1 MIGAAACRRRRHRN
15 GHAVHEPTKDRMAAL
30 RPLSLY
36 LLASTPLLLG
46 AGGLALYLW
55 RVESRPGLALAW
67 LGLTLLALSL
77 SMLIAARL
85 LHGVLRRVR
94 ALNDAMRRVRAGERG
109 VRVERGPAGE
119 IGGLEAGFN
128 AMSREL
134 ASAHDHLQDRVEQ
147 ARREAQESM
156 EELEIRNAEL
166 DLARRRAIQASRAKS
181 EFLARMSHEIRTPMN
196 GIIGFI
202 GLLGRTG
209 LDGRQRDFVQTIS
222 RSAQALLRIVSDIL
236 DFSRLEAGRLVL
248 DHEPF
253 RLRDSV
259 ESAVVLWAPQADAKG
274 LELVAMVYDD
284 VPEYLV
290 GDETRLIQIL
300 NNLLGNA
307 VKFTEQ
313 GDIVLRVML
322 EDDDE
327 RHVTLAFSVSD
338 TGPGIDEHGQQT
350 LFTAFEQGGSSAN
363 RPFGGTGLG
372 LSICHALARA
382 MGGDIELTS
391 KPGEGAVFRV
401 TVRLEH
407 DPDAP
412 LRRQVQPLGRRAMLV
427 TPHPLT
433 RIALYNALAGLGL
446 GVEEVDSLK
455 AADPARLAAVDL
467 VVYACSAPS
476 GAQECDLKQIQALVD
491 THRLPVVALV
501 PTHDPALLARY
512 SASGARYCLSKPP
525 RRRQLRDAVR
535 ACLRQE
541 VLPAA
546 PPGAATEMDQD
557 FPLHGRLCLAADDHP
572 VNLQLIV
579 HLLGEMGA
587 SVVTAEDGE
596 AAVARAA
603 EQRVDIAFLDVHM
616 PRMSGIEAA
625 RRIRALHPE
634 RPIPVIALT
643 ADAAER
649 NQRELARSGV
659 QRFLIKPID
668 EAALRQAV
676 RDVLDGRAGAQVPPP
691 LPPPKPRTDW
701 PVRDQAQGLRI
712 AGGSTAIADKLFTDL
727 CAELPD
733 TLSTL
738 QQLVAER
745 DWGELWQ
752 LAHRL
757 HGAAAVCGV
766 PALYHALGD
775 LQPAVV
781 LEDDIAVKPL
791 LDRVVD
797 EAGKVL
803 ASRA

>member
-1 MIGAAACRRRRHRN
+1 
-15 GHAVHEPTKDRMAAL
+15 MAAL

-36 LLASTPLLLG
+36 LLASIPLLLG
-46 AGGLALYLW
+46 AGGLAVYLW
-55 RVESRPGLALAW
+55 LVEGRAGLALVW
-67 LGLTLLALSL
+67 IGLILFALVLSALVASHLL
-77 SMLIAARL
+77 RL
-85 LHGVLRRVR
+85 VLRRVR
-94 ALNDAMRRVRAGERG
+94 ALNEAMRQVRAGARG
-109 VRVERGPAGE
+109 VRVPQGPGGE

-128 AMSREL
+128 AMAREL
-134 ASAHDHLQDRVEQ
+134 AAAHDDLQDRVEQ

-166 DLARRRAIQASRAKS
+166 DLARRRAIEASRAKS

-196 GIIGFI
+196 GVIGFI
-202 GLLGRTG
+202 GLLGRTE
-209 LDGRQRDFVQTIS
+209 LDARQRDFLQTIS

-274 LELVAMVYDD
+274 LELVSMVYDD

-307 VKFTEQ
+307 VKFTAS

-322 EDDDE
+322 EEDGE
-327 RHVTLAFSVSD
+327 RHVTLAFTVSD
-338 TGPGIDEHGQQT
+338 TGPGIDEQDQET
-350 LFTAFEQGGSSAN
+350 LFKAFEQGGGN
-363 RPFGGTGLG
+363 RAFGGTGLG

-382 MGGDIELTS
+382 MGGDIELAS

-401 TVRLEH
+401 TLQLEH

-412 LRRQVQPLGRRAMLV
+412 VRRQVQALGRRALLV
-427 TPHPLT
+427 AAHPLT
-433 RIALYNALAGLGL
+433 RIALYNALTGLGL
-446 GVEEVDSLK
+446 GVEEATPQSV
-455 AADPARLAAVDL
+455 AQPAPLGAVDL
-467 VVYACSAPS
+467 VVYACSAPG
-476 GAQECDLKQIQALVD
+476 GALESELQQIQALAT
-491 THRLPVVALV
+491 THRLPVIALV
-501 PTHDPALLARY
+501 PTHDPDLLARY
-512 SASGARYCLSKPP
+512 TAAGARYCLSKPP

-535 ACLRQE
+535 ACLRQDA
-541 VLPAA
+541 LPAPA
-546 PPGAATEMDQD
+546 ESADTDTDQD
-557 FPLHGRLCLAADDHP
+557 FPLQGRLCLAADDHP

-603 EQRVDIAFLDVHM
+603 EQPVDIAFLDVHM

-625 RRIRALHPE
+625 RRIRALRPE

-668 EAALRQAV
+668 ETALRQAV
-676 RDVLDGRAGAQVPPP
+676 RDVLDGRARTQAPPS
-691 LPPPKPRTDW
+691 LPPPKPATDW
-701 PVRDQAQGLRI
+701 PVRDQAQALRI
-712 AGGSTAIADKLFTDL
+712 AGGSAAIAEKLFTDL

-733 TLSTL
+733 TLSSL

-745 DWGELWQ
+745 DWSELWQ

-766 PALYHALGD
+766 PGLYHALGD
-775 LQPAVV
+775 LQPAVA
-781 LEDDIAVKPL
+781 LEDEIAVRPL

-797 EAGKVL
+797 AAGKVL
-803 ASRA
+803 ASRG

>member
-1 MIGAAACRRRRHRN
+1 
-15 GHAVHEPTKDRMAAL
+15 MAAL

-46 AGGLALYLW
+46 AAGLALYLW
-55 RVESRPGLALAW
+55 LAEGRPALALTWIA
-67 LGLTLLALSL
+67 LTLLSL
-77 SMLIAARL
+77 GLATLVAAYL
-85 LHGVLRRVR
+85 LRRVLQRVR
-94 ALNDAMRRVRAGERG
+94 ALNAAMRQVSAGARG
-109 VRVERGPAGE
+109 VRVNQGPAGG

-128 AMSREL
+128 AMAREL
-134 ASAHDHLQDRVEQ
+134 VSAHDDLQHRVEQ

-202 GLLGRTG
+202 GLLGRTE
-209 LDGRQRDFVQTIS
+209 LDARQRDFVQTID

-274 LELVAMVYDD
+274 LELVSMVYDD
-284 VPEYLV
+284 VPEHLV

-322 EDDDE
+322 EEDGE
-327 RHVTLAFSVSD
+327 RRVTLAFTVSD
-338 TGPGIDEHGQQT
+338 SGPGIDEQDQET

-391 KPGEGAVFRV
+391 RSGEGAVFRV
-401 TVRLEH
+401 TLQLEH

-412 LRRQVQPLGRRAMLV
+412 VQRQVHALGRRGLLV
-427 TPHPLT
+427 APHPLT

-446 GVEEVDSLK
+446 GVEEVAA
-455 AADPARLAAVDL
+455 AADADPGRLAAVDL
-467 VVYACSAPS
+467 VVFACSAPPAALES
-476 GAQECDLKQIQALVD
+476 ELEQIRALAT
-491 THRLPVVALV
+491 THRLPVIALV

-512 SASGARYCLSKPP
+512 TAAGARYCLSKPP
-525 RRRQLRDAVR
+525 RRRLLRDAVR
-535 ACLRQE
+535 SCLRQDA
-541 VLPAA
+541 LPAPA
-546 PPGAATEMDQD
+546 EGADTQTDQD
-557 FPLHGRLCLAADDHP
+557 FPLQGKLCLAADDHP
-572 VNLQLIV
+572 VNLELIV

-596 AAVARAA
+596 AALARAA
-603 EQRVDIAFLDVHM
+603 EQAFDIAFLDVHM

-625 RRIRALHPE
+625 RRIRALRPE

-649 NQRELARSGV
+649 NRRELARSGV

-668 EAALRQAV
+668 ETALRQAV
-676 RDVLDGRAGAQVPPP
+676 RDVLDGRSATEVPPP
-691 LPPPKPRTDW
+691 LPPPTPCTEW
-701 PVRDQAQGLRI
+701 PVRDQAQALRI

-733 TLSTL
+733 TLAAL
-738 QQLVAER
+738 RQLVAER

-766 PALYHALGD
+766 PGLYHALGD
-775 LQPAVV
+775 LQPAVA
-781 LEDDIAVKPL
+781 LEDEIAVMPL

>member
-1 MIGAAACRRRRHRN
+1 
-15 GHAVHEPTKDRMAAL
+15 MAAL

-36 LLASTPLLLG
+36 LLASTPLLL
-46 AGGLALYLW
+46 AAFGLALYLW
-55 RVESRPGLALAW
+55 LAEGRPGLALAW
-67 LGLTLLALSL
+67 LGLTLLAAALAT
-77 SMLIAARL
+77 LIAAYL
-85 LHGVLRRVR
+85 LQGVMRRVR
-94 ALNDAMRRVRAGERG
+94 ALHDAVRRVRAGERG
-109 VRVERGPAGE
+109 VRVIQGPAGE
-119 IGGLEAGFN
+119 VGGLEAGFN
-128 AMSREL
+128 AMAREL
-134 ASAHDHLQDRVEQ
+134 VTAHDDLQDRVEQ

-202 GLLGRTG
+202 GLLGRTE
-209 LDGRQRDFVQTIS
+209 LDARQRDFVQTIS

-274 LELVAMVYDD
+274 LELVSMVYDD
-284 VPEYLV
+284 VPEHLV

-307 VKFTEQ
+307 VKFTEH
-313 GDIVLRVML
+313 GEIVLRVML
-322 EDDDE
+322 EDDDD
-327 RHVTLAFSVSD
+327 RRVTLAFTVSD
-338 TGPGIDEHGQQT
+338 TGPGIAEQDQET
-350 LFTAFEQGGSSAN
+350 LFTAFEQGGGSAN

-382 MGGDIELTS
+382 MGGSIELTS

-401 TVRLEH
+401 TLQLEH

-412 LRRQVQPLGRRAMLV
+412 VQRQVQPLGRRALLV
-427 TPHPLT
+427 TAHPLT

-446 GVEEVDSLK
+446 GVEEVDSLE
-455 AADPARLAAVDL
+455 AADATRLAAVDL
-467 VVYACSAPS
+467 VVYACSAPA
-476 GAQECDLKQIQALVD
+476 GGHACDLQQIQALV
-491 THRLPVVALV
+491 TAHRLPVIALV

-525 RRRQLRDAVR
+525 RRRQLCDAVR

-541 VLPAA
+541 ALPAA
-546 PPGAATEMDQD
+546 SAPAPVDMDQA
-557 FPLHGRLCLAADDHP
+557 FPLQGRLCLAADDHP

-596 AAVARAA
+596 EAVARAA
-603 EQRVDIAFLDVHM
+603 EQPVDIAFLDVHM

-625 RRIRALHPE
+625 RRIRALRPE
-634 RPIPVIALT
+634 QPIPVIALT

-668 EAALRQAV
+668 ESALRQAV
-676 RDVLDGRAGAQVPPP
+676 RDVLDGRSGAQEPPP
-691 LPPPKPRTDW
+691 LPPPRPRSDW
-701 PVRDQAQGLRI
+701 PVRDQAQALRI
-712 AGGSTAIADKLFTDL
+712 AGGSTAIAEKLFTDL

-738 QQLVAER
+738 QQLVADR

-766 PALYHALGD
+766 PGLYHALGD
-775 LQPAVV
+775 LQPAVA
-781 LEDDIAVKPL
+781 LEDDIAVRPL
-791 LDRVVD
+791 LDRVAD

>member
-1 MIGAAACRRRRHRN
+1 MSAAACRRRRHRN
-15 GHAVHEPTKDRMAAL
+15 GHVVLEPTKDHMAAL

-36 LLASTPLLLG
+36 LLASIPLLLG
-46 AGGLALYLW
+46 AGALALYLW
-55 RVESRPGLALAW
+55 LAEGRAGLALVW
-67 LGLTLLALSL
+67 IGLILFTLVLSALAASHLL
-77 SMLIAARL
+77 RL
-85 LHGVLRRVR
+85 VLRRVR
-94 ALNDAMRRVRAGERG
+94 ALNDAMRQVRAGARG
-109 VRVERGPAGE
+109 VRVTQGPGDE

-128 AMSREL
+128 AMAREL
-134 ASAHDHLQDRVEQ
+134 AAAHDDLQDRVEQ

-196 GIIGFI
+196 GVIGFI
-202 GLLGRTG
+202 GLLGRTE
-209 LDGRQRDFVQTIS
+209 LDARQRDFLQTIS

-274 LELVAMVYDD
+274 LELVSMVYDD

-307 VKFTEQ
+307 VKFTAS
-313 GDIVLRVML
+313 GDVVLRVML
-322 EDDDE
+322 EDDGE
-327 RHVTLAFSVSD
+327 RHVILAFTVSD
-338 TGPGIDEHGQQT
+338 TGPGIDEQDQET
-350 LFTAFEQGGSSAN
+350 LFKAFEQGGSGGN
-363 RPFGGTGLG
+363 RAFGGTGLG

-382 MGGDIELTS
+382 MGGDIELAS

-401 TVRLEH
+401 TLQLEH

-412 LRRQVQPLGRRAMLV
+412 VQRQVQALGRRALLV
-427 TPHPLT
+427 AAHPLT
-433 RIALYNALAGLGL
+433 RIALYNALTGLGL
-446 GVEEVDSLK
+446 GVDEV
-455 AADPARLAAVDL
+455 AAPDAAQPAQLAGADL
-467 VVYACSAPS
+467 VVYVCSAPAAALES
-476 GAQECDLKQIQALVD
+476 ELQQIQALAT
-491 THRLPVVALV
+491 THRLPVIALV
-501 PTHDPALLARY
+501 PTHNPALVARY
-512 SASGARYCLSKPP
+512 TAAGARYCLSRPP

-535 ACLRQE
+535 ACLRQDA
-541 VLPAA
+541 LPAPA
-546 PPGAATEMDQD
+546 ESAAADTDQD
-557 FPLHGRLCLAADDHP
+557 FPLQGRLCLAADDHP

-579 HLLGEMGA
+579 HLLREMGA
-587 SVVTAEDGE
+587 NVVTAEDGE
-596 AAVARAA
+596 AAVACAA
-603 EQRVDIAFLDVHM
+603 EQPVDIAFLDVHM

-625 RRIRALHPE
+625 RRIRALRPE

-668 EAALRQAV
+668 ETALRQAV
-676 RDVLDGRAGAQVPPP
+676 RDVLDGRARNQAPPS
-691 LPPPKPRTDW
+691 LPPPKPATDW
-701 PVRDQAQGLRI
+701 PVRDQAQALRI
-712 AGGSTAIADKLFTDL
+712 AGGSAAIAEKLFTDL

-733 TLSTL
+733 TLSSL

-766 PALYHALGD
+766 PGLYHALGD
-775 LQPAVV
+775 LQPAVA
-781 LEDDIAVKPL
+781 LEDEIAVRPL

-797 EAGKVL
+797 AAGKVL
-803 ASRA
+803 ASRG